1 MPLRRTKRS
10 DGRQRP
16 RWKDGSHANVE
27 NTDANQSR
35 CDGPAFEPNTL
46 SEPLERV
53 RSLLGLNYELK
64 VLTRDRP
71 ARTGADARIEGS
83 GAKGEVGLALRPYG
97 RAFKLG
103 LGSTSEY
110 GHYVKPLRGAPRG
123 IPTLGSSAYA
133 QSGTLGTGP
142 GAGH

>member
-1 MPLRRTKRS
+1 MSINRKCFALQRIQHHTECRL
-10 DGRQRP
+10 GRNPGQT
-16 RWKDGSHANVE
+16 GEV
-27 NTDANQSR
+27 T
-35 CDGPAFEPNTL
+35 
-46 SEPLERV
+46 
-53 RSLLGLNYELK
+53 YELK
-64 VLTRDRP
+64 VSTRDRP